1 MCRLHRINGPI
12 LWLTALTHFLV
23 LSQLSMAFH
32 QSENAFNCWF
42 TSATSTSSTIHN
54 ITYHTSRYHE
64 SPGFAAFAFHWA
76 PCSLE
81 APSPSTADQEAEPGT
96 EPRPDAASARSSR
109 VARSR
114 TSFFCTK
121 SEISKGS
128 NSALKLTESY
138 LPGVRQYVPW
148 NESDIAR
155 PSATEGNCTKKKL
168 RRHALKITQGTFW
181 DKNVCIA
188 IAMGSWRRGMHIGI
202 KLGSQLQ
209 VKGKAKCPKC
219 IESKGPKR
227 WIPGDRHVPF
237 YGHPNWETVFLPWNF
252 GVPAGKAQWIHFET
266 LWQSDTD
273 SGVAKATRAFG
284 QERNKMTGIMQPL
297 SPSECEPCNPAKN
310 TIAPTLSNT
319 EEESSVY
326 FVNLFEK
333 REVWTSK
340 TNCHSWAIEKH
351 GKIKVPKNAISDHQW
366 SSVITSDH

>member
-1 MCRLHRINGPI
+1 MNRQVLPVLRFTELHAAWKRRHPQPPTRRPSLEQGHGRTPHPHGP
-12 LWLTALTHFLV
+12 
-23 LSQLSMAFH
+23 
-32 QSENAFNCWF
+32 
-42 TSATSTSSTIHN
+42 
-54 ITYHTSRYHE
+54 HE
-64 SPGFAAFAFHWA
+64 SP
-76 PCSLE
+76 
-81 APSPSTADQEAEPGT
+81 
-96 EPRPDAASARSSR
+96 
-109 VARSR
+109 SR

-121 SEISKGS
+121 SEISKEFV
-128 NSALKLTESY
+128 LHQTYWVILTWGQAVCSLEWKRHRKT
-138 LPGVRQYVPW
+138 LCNWR
-148 NESDIAR
+148 ELHK
-155 PSATEGNCTKKKL
+155 KKKL
-168 RRHALKITQGTFW
+168 RKHALEITQGTFW

-188 IAMGSWRRGMHIGI
+188 CIAIGSWRRGMHIGI

-351 GKIKVPKNAISDHQW
+351 GKIKVPKNAISDHQ
-366 SSVITSDH
+366 

>member
-1 MCRLHRINGPI
+1 MNRQVLPLLRFTELHAAWKRRHPQPPTRRPSLEQSHGRTPHPHGRHESREVAHPFSAPNRRSQKDQT
-12 LWLTALTHFLV
+12 LHSNL
-23 LSQLSMAFH
+23 LSHTYLGSGSMFPGMK
-32 QSENAFNCWF
+32 
-42 TSATSTSSTIHN
+42 ATSQD
-54 ITYHTSRYHE
+54 
-64 SPGFAAFAFHWA
+64 PLQLKG
-76 PCSLE
+76 
-81 APSPSTADQEAEPGT
+81 TAQ
-96 EPRPDAASARSSR
+96 
-109 VARSR
+109 
-114 TSFFCTK
+114 
-121 SEISKGS
+121 
-128 NSALKLTESY
+128 
-138 LPGVRQYVPW
+138 
-148 NESDIAR
+148 
-155 PSATEGNCTKKKL
+155 KKKL

>member
-1 MCRLHRINGPI
+1 MAYSSYSFPRAQP
-12 LWLTALTHFLV
+12 
-23 LSQLSMAFH
+23 AFH
-32 QSENAFNCWF
+32 GFPSKWKCLQLLVYFRNINIINH
-42 TSATSTSSTIHN
+42 TY

-64 SPGFAAFAFHWA
+64 SPGFAGFAFHWA

-96 EPRPDAASARSSR
+96 GPRPDPASARSAR
-109 VARSR
+109 VAKSHILFLHQIGDLKRIFSASNLLSHTYLGSGSMFPGMKA
-114 TSFFCTK
+114 TSQDPLQL
-121 SEISKGS
+121 KGT
-128 NSALKLTESY
+128 A
-138 LPGVRQYVPW
+138 Q
-148 NESDIAR
+148 
-155 PSATEGNCTKKKL
+155 KKKL
-168 RRHALKITQGTFW
+168 RKHALKITQGTFW

-188 IAMGSWRRGMHIGI
+188 CIAIGSWRRGMHIGI

-351 GKIKVPKNAISDHQW
+351 GKIKVPKNAISDHQ
-366 SSVITSDH
+366 